1 MAHNEEYWRQVLSG
15 EREGAK
21 YTAMR
26 GCLSAFEL
34 LYSGGLWLY
43 LAAERV
49 GFRKRQR
56 LDVPVISIGN
66 LSVGGTGKTPMTQWM
81 ARKLSDIG
89 YRPAVLNR
97 GHGGSL
103 SPRSALVSDAD
114 GRVLLTA
121 AEAGDEAMLLA
132 KSLPGIPVVVGK
144 DRCVSAQIALDRF
157 QTNVI
162 VLDDGFQYWQLARD
176 LDIVLLD
183 STKPFD
189 NGHALPRGFLREPK
203 QDLRRAQIVVLT
215 RSDSV
220 DEPRLMS
227 AICDAKALAPEC
239 CVFTARH
246 VPSEIVPAN
255 SMGEGR
261 SPERPMLVSGIA
273 QPGSFQAAVEQ
284 KGIDFVRPPMVFPDH
299 QEYGPQESSAI
310 LKRMKECGAESVIT
324 TEKDAVKM
332 VGDFIEAPLF
342 EFRVRIKVNDE
353 VQFWEAVRSHAGLV
367 EVLHA

>member
-1 MAHNEEYWRQVLSG
+1 MAFNEEYWRQVLSG
-15 EREGAK
+15 EREGTK
-21 YTAMR
+21 YSAMR
-26 GCLSAFEL
+26 LCLSAFEM
-34 LYSGGLWLY
+34 LYSSGLWLY

-66 LSVGGTGKTPMTQWM
+66 LSVGGTGKTPMTQWI
-81 ARKLSDIG
+81 ARKLFEIG

-103 SPRSALVSDAD
+103 SPSSALASDAD

-132 KSLPGIPVVVGK
+132 NSLPGIPVVVGK
-144 DRCVSAQIALDRF
+144 DRCASARIAIDRF
-157 QTNVI
+157 QSDVI

-220 DEPRLMS
+220 DEPQLML
-227 AICDAKALAPEC
+227 AIGDAKALAPAC
-239 CVFTARH
+239 CVFTAQH
-246 VPSEIVPAN
+246 VPSGIFPAN
-255 SMGEGR
+255 SRGEGR
-261 SPERPMLVSGIA
+261 LPGRSMLVSGIA
-273 QPGSFQAAVEQ
+273 QPSSFEAAVEQ
-284 KGIDFVRPPMVFPDH
+284 EGIDFVRPPMVFPDH
-299 QEYGPQESSAI
+299 QEYGHRESSAI

-332 VGDFIEAPLF
+332 VGDFLEAPLY
-342 EFRVRIKVNDE
+342 EFHIRMKVNDE

-367 EVLHA
+367 EALHA